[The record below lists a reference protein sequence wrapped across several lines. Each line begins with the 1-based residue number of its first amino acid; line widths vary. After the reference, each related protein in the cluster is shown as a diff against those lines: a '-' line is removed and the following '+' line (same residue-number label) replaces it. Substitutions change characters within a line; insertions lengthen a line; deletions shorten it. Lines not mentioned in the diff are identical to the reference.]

1 MSFRASP
8 AVRIPIP
15 TYNGRH
21 DGHYEAVEVTYD
33 PAVVSYQELL
43 DTPRE
48 HLRTCGNMSHHVAK
62 KCNMRLR
69 PFWSRIKRLRVTWDL

>member
-15 TYNGRH
+15 TYDGRH
-21 DGHYEAVEVTYD
+21 DGHYEAVEVTYG

-43 DTPRE
+43 DRP
-48 HLRTCGNMSHHVAK
+48 GN
-62 KCNMRLR
+62 
-69 PFWSRIKRLRVTWDL
+69 T